1 MRDMTGKTSYM
12 KAERLGPNDEYYSVE
27 MYKSPDCTGVAHV
40 NGIMSYDGYMKQT
53 TISGGKSVMLD
64 T

>member
-1 MRDMTGKTSYM
+1 M

-27 MYKSPDCTGVAHV
+27 MFKSPDCTGVAHV